1 MLNENLLIDYSHL
14 VKQSPNSILIIDR
27 HFKIHYANP
36 SCLFLLDCTMPELT
50 QSDFSSFLAS
60 DYQEILKEEIYHL
73 LTYKL
78 PSKNVYQMQ
87 TFSGQ
92 LKYAAIKMSPYYMDD
107 DLYISLFIREVSFQ
121 QPNPNTYSHFDKI
134 ASIKQ
139 LTAGI
144 VHEVRNPLSAV
155 KGFLHL
161 LKEDNNPRYL
171 NTMEEELNKALSTLN
186 NLLHVTKP
194 DFLDEPSFP
203 INLCLELDSIA
214 YLFHEKL
221 FNIKIEK
228 NYADEGVMI
237 VGKRNL
243 LIKALFNLIKNAI
256 EAIKTHGRITI
267 NQYVEENM
275 VHIEIIDNGVG
286 IPDESLTML
295 GTPFFSTKMDGTGMG
310 LTQVFT
316 AIHNH
321 NGRISVQSE
330 VGKGTTFHICLP
342 IR

>member
-1 MLNENLLIDYSHL
+1 MIDENRYVDYSLL
-14 VKQSPNSILIIDR
+14 VEQSSNGIVVIDQNT
-27 HFKIHYANP
+27 KIHYANQ
-36 SCLFLLDCTMPELT
+36 SCLSLFDCTMQDFI
-50 QSDFSSFLAS
+50 QSDFSHFIIPEFKEIFKDEIHQLLSHKVPCKYT
-60 DYQEILKEEIYHL
+60 YQVRSSL
-73 LTYKL
+73 
-78 PSKNVYQMQ
+78 
-87 TFSGQ
+87 GQ
-92 LKYAAIKMSPYYMDD
+92 LMYAEIKMAPHYSKKE
-107 DLYISLFIREVSFQ
+107 YISLFIRELPMHQST
-121 QPNPNTYSHFDKI
+121 QPIAHFDKI

-161 LKEDNNPRYL
+161 LKEENNPKYL
-171 NTMEEELNKALSTLN
+171 HTMEVELDKALSTLN

-194 DFLDEPSFP
+194 DFQDEPSFP
-203 INLCLELDSIA
+203 INLCQELDSIA
-214 YLFHEKL
+214 YLFHERL

-228 NYADEGVMI
+228 NYADEAVMI

-243 LIKALFNLIKNAI
+243 LIKAFFNLIKNAI
-256 EAIKTHGRITI
+256 EAIKTHGKII
-267 NQYVEENM
+267 IKQYVEDSM
-275 VHIEIIDNGVG
+275 VHIKITDNGVG

-316 AIHNH
+316 TIHNH
-321 NGRISVQSE
+321 NGRVSIESE

>member
-1 MLNENLLIDYSHL
+1 MNETFFIDYSRL
-14 VKQSPNSILIIDR
+14 VEQSPNSILVMDHNMKII
-27 HFKIHYANP
+27 YANHP
-36 SCLFLLDCTMPELT
+36 SLSVFDCTMPELVN
-50 QSDFSSFLAS
+50 SDFSQFLFS
-60 DYQEILKEEIYHL
+60 DFPEIIKNEIHHVL
-73 LTYKL
+73 NYKL
-78 PSKNVYQMQ
+78 PSKNVYQIQ
-87 TFSGQ
+87 TSSGQ
-92 LKYAAIKMSPYYMDD
+92 QKNIAIQMSPYILNEE
-107 DLYISLFIREVSFQ
+107 LYISLFIRELSLQ
-121 QPNPNTYSHFDKI
+121 QPGANTYSHFDKI

-161 LKEDNNPRYL
+161 LKEENNPKYV
-171 NTMEEELNKALSTLN
+171 NTMEVELNKALATLN

-194 DFLDEPSFP
+194 DFQDEPSFP
-203 INLCLELDSIA
+203 INLCQELDSIS

-237 VGKRNL
+237 IGKRNL

-256 EAIKTHGRITI
+256 EAIKTHGKIVI
-267 NQYVEENM
+267 NQFVEEGM
-275 VHIEIIDNGVG
+275 VHIKISDNGVG
-286 IPDESLTML
+286 IPEESLTML

-316 AIHNH
+316 TIHNH
-321 NGRISVQSE
+321 NGTVSIQSE

-342 IR
+342 IH